1 MSLVRT
7 ATARI
12 FLCALALA
20 IPFASGL
27 ADPGPAPPAPRERGT
42 TGAAADVPLP
52 LPTVDAT
59 SRTVARPRTTGTVG
73 SLAPYGPRGEDPAWE
88 LVDEQEVFERLEPGA
103 RARVTFD
110 RASESLVP
118 DTPAD
123 PLTSSARQA
132 VDRAPAWL
140 RKELE
145 DQLARLDAATQDRLA
160 QLVLDAED
168 PYVDETAFLV
178 AHVSPTD
185 LQGGDWND
193 QLIEDS
199 ATYPY
204 EVDPYLPYVEVVDHG
219 SAAEGGDYWTTVR
232 YDVERDGTV
241 YEDVEYPREY
251 YYWYILHPRG
261 SDEFPTYIDPTEC
274 SSGGTP
280 ADPPT
285 GKFWRRW
292 FFYGADN
299 RYGGKC
305 DVDWDGTRDE
315 DCPVLKDMLAG
326 ATVMWAHLKDTT
338 GPENGALGLVSDWVR
353 QSIGPFGD
361 KDGCRPVQPV
371 TIYYHADGNCG
382 EWGDLTMAASRAAL
396 LPMVN
401 TETHANDHVWNS
413 FWDELEHRWVN
424 FEPVGP
430 RIDYSYEN
438 WWGGRLAATHSWRG
452 DGWGTT
458 ELTALNGPT
467 ATLVV
472 TVYDANHHP
481 VDGAEVKLG
490 SEWDAFP
497 IVMEISRDHTD
508 KDGRVVFTVGDQRN
522 FYVIVTTPGGNRW
535 PESGWGQVIENSQP
549 DTEYDFSPPDFPDVV
564 PRLDATGESS
574 SGDWDDFKL
583 VAEFDVTEG
592 IVHGNGYSTGIRY
605 AKEHAGG
612 LESFVVDDDGWDD
625 FVAGSH
631 FTAYDLV
638 LDDPGR
644 TIDFVPPAEGNWHV
658 CWSNTSSLDMVHV
671 VRGTVRLYR
680 NTGAVPPVEHLL
692 VDKDGA
698 DASLLDWEDVSGY
711 NVDGYNVYRSTSAA
725 DVGRDRTQ
733 AELDPYLLA
742 TTDVSEYTDTEPV
755 SAGRCFFYSVRTRSR
770 KGGISP

>member
-1 MSLVRT
+1 MPTVRSVPFVCLV
-7 ATARI
+7 
-12 FLCALALA
+12 LALA
-20 IPFASGL
+20 VPAGVL
-27 ADPGPAPPAPRERGT
+27 AGSNAAPPSPAERGV
-42 TGAAADVPLP
+42 TGRAAECPLP

-59 SRTVARPRTTGTVG
+59 GRTVVRPRGAAATAGP
-73 SLAPYGPRGEDPAWE
+73 SSPWGPRAEDPAWE
-88 LVDEQEVFERLEPGA
+88 LVDEQSIFERLEPGA

-110 RASESLVP
+110 RAAESLVP
-118 DTPAD
+118 ETPGD
-123 PLTSSARQA
+123 PLTSTARQA
-132 VDRAPAWL
+132 VDRAPTWL
-140 RKELE
+140 QKELE

-160 QLVLDAED
+160 QLILDAED

-185 LQGGDWND
+185 LTSGDWND

-204 EVDPYLPYVEVVDHG
+204 EVDPYLDYVKVVDHG
-219 SAAEGGDYWTTVR
+219 SAADGGDYWTTVS

-241 YEDVEYPREY
+241 YEDIEYPKEY

-261 SDEFPTYIDPTEC
+261 SDEFPTYIDPTQC

-280 ADPPT
+280 APPPT

-299 RYGGKC
+299 AFGGKC

-326 ATVMWAHLKDTT
+326 QTVMWAHLKDTT
-338 GPENGALGLVSDWVR
+338 GPANGALGMVSDWVR

-361 KDGCRPVQPV
+361 KDGCRPVEPV
-371 TIYYHADGNCG
+371 TIYYHGDGNCG

-413 FWDELEHRWVN
+413 FWDELEQRWVN

-430 RIDYSYEN
+430 RVDYSYEN
-438 WWGGRLAATHSWRG
+438 WWGSKLAATHTWRG

-472 TVYDANHHP
+472 TVYDANHRP
-481 VDGAEVKLG
+481 IDGAEVRLG
-490 SEWDAFP
+490 SEWDALP
-497 IVMEISRDHTD
+497 LIIMEISRDHTD
-508 KDGRVVFTVGDQRN
+508 KDGKVTFTVGDQRN
-522 FYVIVTTPGGNRW
+522 FYVVVTTPGGNRW
-535 PESGWGQVIENSQP
+535 PDSGWGQVIADSQP

-564 PRLDATGESS
+564 PQLDADGTASS
-574 SGDWDDFKL
+574 EDWDDWRV
-583 VAEFDVTEG
+583 VADFTVTEG
-592 IVHGNGYSTGIRY
+592 IVHGNGFSTDIRY
-605 AKEHAGG
+605 AREHAGG
-612 LESFVVDDDGWDD
+612 LETFVVDDDGWDD

-631 FTAYDLV
+631 FMAYDLV
-638 LDDPGR
+638 LDDGGR
-644 TIDFVPPAEGNWHV
+644 TIDFIPPAEGNWHV
-658 CWSNTSSLDMVHV
+658 AWSNTSSLDMVHV
-671 VRGTVRLYR
+671 VRGTVKLYR
-680 NTGAVPPVEHLL
+680 NTGAVPPVEHLT
-692 VDKDGA
+692 VDKDA
-698 DASLLDWEDVSGY
+698 DDASLLDWEDVAGH
-711 NVDGYNVYRSTSAA
+711 NVDGYNVYRSTAAA
-725 DVGRDRTQ
+725 DVGRDRTEQ
-733 AELDPYLLA
+733 ELEPYLLA
-742 TTDVSEYTDTEPV
+742 TTVESEYTDPDAV
-755 SAGRCFFYSVRTRSR
+755 PAGQCFFYSVRTRSR